1 MGACTSSEATAD
13 TPNTPPAQDAAPAP
27 SQDADTKPSYGK
39 SYKETYTV
47 RSTKTKDEDEGRVK
61 NIFAKPLEMLG
72 DFKAPVHEKTEE
84 QAKFIKEALGDN
96 FVFADLS
103 KQEIKILVDAFE
115 EFEVPAETAIIEQ
128 GDVGDFFYVIA
139 SGKVDF
145 LVSGTNVGKGVVGG
159 SFGELALLYN
169 CPRAATCKAIND
181 CKLWRVDQQTFRK
194 ILASYQINAE
204 NEVLD
209 VLAKVDIFKGLTP
222 SQMRKIA
229 DTLMLRSFK
238 SGEVIFKKGDEG
250 NMFYVVKEGTVVNTE
265 IEVGETKYSDQLQE
279 EGDFF
284 GERSLTTGET
294 RAANA
299 IAKTDCVLLCM
310 SRDDFIKNM
319 GPLEE
324 LVRKSQYK
332 YQLKGVECIAQLSL
346 SDKDIDVLASL
357 FVEKR
362 IKPDRT
368 IFEKGKTSRAAIFFV
383 VSGAVQRDSGTGDIK
398 TLGQGEYFGEENF
411 AAGKPVVINKYSY
424 KTLEPTIFE
433 VLGLDAAKIV
443 LKSVNSSVK
452 AESALDPEIS
462 LARLKKHRI
471 LGAGTFGQV
480 WLATDKKTKSV
491 YALKIQS
498 KRVVVSHEQ
507 YDGVVRE
514 KNIMAQ
520 ITHPFVIK
528 MVNAFQDDTFLYM
541 VLEMYQGGE
550 LFSVI
555 HKGSDK
561 GLPTKSGIFYAA
573 CILEGLD
580 YMHQRKILYRDLKP
594 ENVLLGSDG
603 YCVIVDLGFAKIVSD
618 KTFTLCGTPLYIAPE
633 VLLQRGHD
641 KGADIWSLGILIFEL
656 VTGYTPFYQKGIDQ
670 GTLFKNISRC
680 RYKLPSKLPTH
691 VTDIVSGILVRQSSK
706 RLGCRAGGAED
717 LRNHPWFD
725 NIDFDDLVAKSIKAP
740 WIPQIKDAM
749 DCSNFNDWSYLEKD
763 FKYEKPLPAGQQKYF
778 ADF

>member
-1 MGACTSSEATAD
+1 MFFKKLFKKKDMGGCSSAEATTTSA
-13 TPNTPPAQDAAPAP
+13 PPAQDATP
-27 SQDADTKPSYGK
+27 SFGK
-39 SYKETYTV
+39 SYKETYNV
-47 RSTKTKDEDEGRVK
+47 KSKNAKDEDEGRVK

-72 DFKAPVHEKTEE
+72 DFKAPVHEKTDE
-84 QAKFIKEALGDN
+84 QAKFIKDALADN

-115 EFEVPAETAIIEQ
+115 EFDVAAETTIIEQ

-139 SGKVDF
+139 SGKVEFVVD
-145 LVSGTNVGKGVVGG
+145 GNNVGKGVVGG

-169 CPRAATCKAIND
+169 CPRAATCNSID
-181 CKLWRVDQQTFRK
+181 ECKLWRVDQKTFRK
-194 ILASYQINAE
+194 ILATYQINAE

-209 VLAKVDIFKGLTP
+209 VLSKVDIFKGLTQV
-222 SQMRKIA
+222 QMRKIA
-229 DTLMLRSFK
+229 DTLMVRSFK
-238 SGEVIFKKGDEG
+238 EGEVIFKKGEEG
-250 NMFYVVKEGTVVNTE
+250 NMFYIVKEGTVVNTE
-265 IEVGETKYSDQLQE
+265 IEVGGTTYADQDQE
-279 EGDFF
+279 QGNFF

-299 IAKTDCVLLCM
+299 IAKTDCILLCM
-310 SRDDFIKNM
+310 SRDDFIKNV

-324 LVRKSQYK
+324 LMRKSQYK
-332 YQLKGVECIAQLSL
+332 YQLKGVECIAKLDL
-346 SDKDIDVLASL
+346 SDKDIDMLVSL
-357 FVEKR
+357 YVEKK

-368 IFEKGKTSRAAIFFV
+368 IFEIGKSSRAAIFFV
-383 VSGAVQRDSGTGDIK
+383 TSGSVQRTDDKGATK
-398 TLGQGEYFGEENF
+398 TLGKGEYFGEENF
-411 AAGKPVVINKYSY
+411 AAGKSVVVNKYSY

-443 LKSVNSSVK
+443 LKSVRSNVT
-452 AESALDPEIS
+452 AESALDPS
-462 LARLKKHRI
+462 VDLTRLKKHRI

-480 WLATDKKTKSV
+480 WLASDKQSKNV

-520 ITHPFVIK
+520 INHPFVIK
-528 MVNAFQDDTFLYM
+528 LVNAFQDDTFLYM

-555 HKGSDK
+555 HQGADR
-561 GLPTKSGIFYAA
+561 GVPTKQGIFYAA

-594 ENVLLGSDG
+594 ENVLLGNDG
-603 YCVIVDLGFAKIVSD
+603 YCVIVDLGFAKIVAD

-680 RYKLPSKLPTH
+680 RYKLPSKLPSTA
-691 VTDIVSGILVRQSSK
+691 TDLVSGILVRQSSK
-706 RLGCRAGGAED
+706 RLGCRAGGAEE
-717 LRNHPWFD
+717 LRNHPWFE
-725 NIDFDDLVAKSIKAP
+725 NLDFEDLVAKSIKAP
-740 WIPQIKDAM
+740 WTPNVKDAM

-763 FKYEKPLPAGQQKYF
+763 FKYEKPLPKDQQMFFK
-778 ADF
+778 DF